1 MTHADAEWNY
11 VLVQAAT
18 TADTGSNKL
27 FKKKKDNNG
36 GCLQWLHTLAKLNH
50 KKEQKHEDVCV
61 QDQPLPETCIFSGR
75 IPMHTNAGEGLATVP
90 PVPSHA

>member
-1 MTHADAEWNY
+1 MC
-11 VLVQAAT
+11 LC
-18 TADTGSNKL
+18 KL
-27 FKKKKDNNG
+27 LLLLILARISYLKKKKDNNG